1 MRQLT
6 IGDRTLTDKD
16 VFIIAEIGSN
26 HQGDAALCERMIRKA
41 AECGVDAV
49 KLQKRDNKAMFTKE
63 ALARPYEN
71 ENSFG
76 KTYGEHRQNLDW
88 FGKEEFIRFKNLAEE
103 LEIILFATP
112 FEDASADFLHEIGM
126 PLWKIASCDVT
137 NLPLIEKIAQYGQ
150 PMIIS
155 TGGASESEICELV
168 DAISPINDNFALLH
182 CVSTYP
188 NMDEDLNLRV
198 IELLKSIFPDNLIGF
213 SSHHPSIIPLYTARA
228 IGASIFEVHFT
239 LNRAAK
245 GTDHS
250 FSLEPQGLRKIC
262 HDLKR
267 INPMLGHME
276 KRVLPE
282 EKEGFIKKMGKS
294 VYVKWPI
301 KANTVIRKADLCVK
315 SPAGGIKPAELDN
328 VAGKV
333 AINDLSTGV
342 PVKEGDFK

>member
-1 MRQLT
+1 MRQLI
-6 IGDRTLTDKD
+6 IGERTLTDDD

-26 HQGDAALCERMIRKA
+26 HQGDAALCERMIIKA

-63 ALARPYEN
+63 ALTKPYEN

-76 KTYGEHRQNLDW
+76 KTYGEHRANLDW
-88 FGKEEFIRFKNLAEE
+88 FGKDEFIRFKNIAEE
-103 LEIILFATP
+103 FEVMLFATP
-112 FEDASADFLHEIGM
+112 FEESSADFLHDVGM
-126 PLWKIASCDVT
+126 DLWKIASCDVT
-137 NLPLIEKIAQYGQ
+137 NIPLVKKVARYGQ
-150 PMIIS
+150 PLIIS

-168 DAISPINDNFALLH
+168 NAISPINDNFALLH

-188 NMDEDLNLRV
+188 NTDENINLRV
-198 IELLKSIFPDNLIGF
+198 IESLKRSFPYNLVGF

-245 GTDHS
+245 GTDNS

-267 INPMLGHME
+267 INPMLGSAE

-301 KANTVIRKADLCVK
+301 KANTVIKKTDLCVK
-315 SPAGGIKPAELDN
+315 SPAGGIKPSELDHI
-328 VAGKV
+328 AGKV

-342 PVKEGDFK
+342 PVKEGDYR